1 MARGV
6 VKIKG
11 RMYHAYSQ
19 GSKALCDE
27 VARQLRK
34 KGYTV
39 SVRLVHRMKTHDQY
53 VVYVKPDLR
62 IGEI

>member
-1 MARGV
+1 MASGV

-11 RMYHAYSQ
+11 RLYHAYSQ
-19 GSKALCDE
+19 GSKAMCDE

-39 SVRLVHRMKTHDQY
+39 SVRLLHHMKTRDQY
-53 VVYVKPDLR
+53 VVYVVPDLR
-62 IGEI
+62 IGKI